1 MSSSYEDQIRVLREI
16 EEQKQRAAEYQPLV
30 DSRPAAVEIQRGDIN
45 FRALDGMMITAG
57 VEPDYSD
64 LREIIANTQPIDLNR
79 PTRELPNF
87 NVAMYTV
94 EEYDNMKVYQLAT
107 HLRALKNLKDEIKA
121 LHTAVQNEYE
131 FLSVNILPE
140 RMDDEGIETLK
151 IKDVG
156 RLQSTSDIRCNV
168 PAANREA
175 LQEWLI
181 DAGFESMVRPDVNSS
196 TLKAFVKE
204 CIASGKPY
212 PEELLK
218 VTPFTRASVVKS

>member
-16 EEQKQRAAEYQPLV
+16 EEQKQRGV
-30 DSRPAAVEIQRGDIN
+30 SVEINYLDPRK
-45 FRALDGMMITAG
+45 LDGVVISAG
-57 VEPDYSD
+57 VEP
-64 LREIIANTQPIDLNR
+64 TR
-79 PTRELPNF
+79 PTRELPDF
-87 NVAMYTV
+87 NVALHTAQ
-94 EEYDNMKVYQLAT
+94 EYDNMKVFQLAT

-121 LHTAVQNEYE
+121 LHTAVQDEYE

-156 RLQSTSDIRCNV
+156 RLQSASDIRCNV

-181 DAGFESMVRPDVNSS
+181 EAGFESMVRPDVNSS

-204 CIASGKPY
+204 CMANGNPY
-212 PEELLK
+212 PQELIK

>member
-16 EEQKQRAAEYQPLV
+16 EEQKQRGIN
-30 DSRPAAVEIQRGDIN
+30 VEINYLDPRK
-45 FRALDGMMITAG
+45 LDGMMISAG
-57 VEPDYSD
+57 VEPD
-64 LREIIANTQPIDLNR
+64 R
-79 PTRELPNF
+79 PTRELPDF
-87 NVAMYTV
+87 DVALYTAQ
-94 EEYDNMKVYQLAT
+94 EYDNMKVFQLAT

-121 LHTAVQNEYE
+121 LHTAVQDEYE

-181 DAGFESMVRPDVNSS
+181 DAGFESMMRPDVNSS

-204 CIASGKPY
+204 CIANGKPY

>member
-16 EEQKQRAAEYQPLV
+16 EEQKQRGIN
-30 DSRPAAVEIQRGDIN
+30 VEINYLDPRK
-45 FRALDGMMITAG
+45 LDGMVISAG
-57 VEPDYSD
+57 VELD
-64 LREIIANTQPIDLNR
+64 R
-79 PTRELPNF
+79 PTRELPDF
-87 NVAMYTV
+87 NVALHTAQ
-94 EEYDNMKVYQLAT
+94 EYDNMKVFQLAT

-121 LHTAVQNEYE
+121 LHTAVQDEYE

-156 RLQSTSDIRCNV
+156 RLQSASDIRCNV

-181 DAGFESMVRPDVNSS
+181 DAGFESMVKPDINSS

-204 CIASGKPY
+204 CIANGKPY

>member
-1 MSSSYEDQIRVLREI
+1 MSSSYEDQIRVLRDA
-16 EEQKQRAAEYQPLV
+16 EEQKQRGIN
-30 DSRPAAVEIQRGDIN
+30 VEINHLDLR
-45 FRALDGMMITAG
+45 RLDGMVISAG
-57 VEPDYSD
+57 VEP
-64 LREIIANTQPIDLNR
+64 TR
-79 PTRELPNF
+79 PTRELPDF
-87 NVAMYTV
+87 NVALYTAQ
-94 EEYDNMKVYQLAT
+94 EYDNMKVFQLAT

-121 LHTAVQNEYE
+121 LHTAVQDEYE

-156 RLQSTSDIRCNV
+156 RLQSASDIRCNV

-204 CIASGKPY
+204 CIANGKPY

>member
-1 MSSSYEDQIRVLREI
+1 MSSSYEDQIRILREI

-30 DSRPAAVEIQRGDIN
+30 DIQRGDIN
-45 FRALDGMMITAG
+45 FRALDGMMISAG
-57 VEPDYSD
+57 VEAD
-64 LREIIANTQPIDLNR
+64 R
-79 PTRELPNF
+79 PTRELPDF
-87 NVAMYTV
+87 NVALYTTQ
-94 EEYDNMKVYQLAT
+94 EYDNMKVFQLAT

-121 LHTAVQNEYE
+121 LHTAVQDEYE

-156 RLQSTSDIRCNV
+156 RLQSASDIRCNV

-204 CIASGKPY
+204 CIANGKPY

>member
-16 EEQKQRAAEYQPLV
+16 EEQKQRGIN
-30 DSRPAAVEIQRGDIN
+30 VEINYLDPRK
-45 FRALDGMMITAG
+45 LDGMVISAG
-57 VEPDYSD
+57 VEP
-64 LREIIANTQPIDLNR
+64 AR
-79 PTRELPNF
+79 PTRELPDF
-87 NVAMYTV
+87 NVALHTAQ
-94 EEYDNMKVYQLAT
+94 EYDNMKVFQLAT

-121 LHTAVQNEYE
+121 LHTAVQDEYE

-156 RLQSTSDIRCNV
+156 RLQSASDIRCNV

-181 DAGFESMVRPDVNSS
+181 EAGFESMVRPDVNSS

-204 CIASGKPY
+204 CMANGNPY
-212 PEELLK
+212 PQELIK

>member
-16 EEQKQRAAEYQPLV
+16 EEQKQRGIN
-30 DSRPAAVEIQRGDIN
+30 VEINYLDPRK
-45 FRALDGMMITAG
+45 LDGMVISAG
-57 VEPDYSD
+57 VELD
-64 LREIIANTQPIDLNR
+64 R
-79 PTRELPNF
+79 PTRELPDF
-87 NVAMYTV
+87 NVALHTAQ
-94 EEYDNMKVYQLAT
+94 EYDNMKVFQLAT

-121 LHTAVQNEYE
+121 LHTAVNDEYE

-156 RLQSTSDIRCNV
+156 RLQSASDIRCNV

-204 CIASGKPY
+204 CMANGNPY
-212 PEELLK
+212 PQELIK

>member
-16 EEQKQRAAEYQPLV
+16 EEQKQRGV
-30 DSRPAAVEIQRGDIN
+30 NVEINYLDPHG
-45 FRALDGMMITAG
+45 LDGMAISAG
-57 VEPDYSD
+57 VESDYSD
-64 LREIIANTQPIDLNR
+64 LRKIIANTPPIDLNR

-94 EEYDNMKVYQLAT
+94 EEYESMKVYQLAT
-107 HLRALKNLKDEIKA
+107 HLRKLKNLKDEIKA

-131 FLSVNILPE
+131 FLSVNVLPE

-156 RLQSTSDIRCNV
+156 RLQSASDIRCNV

-181 DAGFESMVRPDVNSS
+181 EAGFESMVRPDVNSS

-204 CIASGKPY
+204 CIANGNPY
-212 PEELLK
+212 PQELIK
-218 VTPFTRASVVKS
+218 VTPFTRATIVKS